1 PQAREATE
9 PVGANFHRQPAHGDS
24 RISGYRDSRLARGIP
39 AIHCGEDVNELDDR
53 WARNRRLVQPI
64 FAKRHVDEFAA
75 PMTDAAHDAVRRIRE
90 LSAGGAPVDIN
101 AEMNRLTLDVIARTM
116 FGTDLSGPMS
126 EVTLRRLLQL
136 FGTSF
141 VTGVSRRRLRA
152 LSNLLVR
159 YGPNSRADAFS
170 RLPMRVMRASAW
182 VLEPRAM
189 RDLRHVER
197 VIDQLIADHRSGA
210 IARKD
215 NLLALL
221 IDARDPETGHRYS
234 DPEIHDELM
243 TFIGAGM
250 ETTATAL
257 AWAWKLL
264 AEHPDVRARLHD
276 ELDQVLGGRTPGA
289 ADVDNLHWT
298 KAVVAETMRVYPP
311 IIGLARVARN
321 DDMLGDV
328 AIRAGTTVAI
338 LLHGLYH
345 NSRAWERPEEYDP
358 ARFLSDNLDRSA
370 RHATLPFG
378 AGKRMC
384 IASGF
389 AQMEAVLVLATI
401 AQQVDLDLVS
411 EKPIRPQI
419 SFTGGPDGPMPMRPR
434 FRARA
439 LCDGIQL
446 ETHVS

>member
-1 PQAREATE
+1 VRTTPGATLR
-9 PVGANFHRQPAHGDS
+9 PPRWQPAMLRWHRTNVS
-24 RISGYRDSRLARGIP
+24 WVQSWRLAIGTLPRWRDRTIIDYLATQLPGQD
-39 AIHCGEDVNELDDR
+39 DVLV
-53 WARNRRLVQPI
+53 ARLPFLRFV
-64 FAKRHVDEFAA
+64 V
-75 PMTDAAHDAVRRIRE
+75 VRSPE
-90 LSAGGAPVDIN
+90 
-101 AEMNRLTLDVIARTM
+101 IARH
-116 FGTDLSGPMS
+116 
-126 EVTLRRLLQL
+126 
-136 FGTSF
+136 
-141 VTGVSRRRLRA
+141 A
-152 LSNLLVR
+152 
-159 YGPNSRADAFS
+159 NSREDAFS

-197 VIDQLIADHRSGA
+197 VIDQLIADHRRGA

-221 IDARDPETGHRYS
+221 IDARDPETGHRYN

-338 LLHGLYH
+338 LLHGLHH
-345 NSRAWERPEEYDP
+345 NSRVWERPEEYDP